1 MNIIHFITLEAFL
14 QARKCESL
22 FGCPRGG
29 ERKGR
34 AQGEARRGA
43 LLTLVETSQ
52 SSTLSMTANGRG
64 GACKCHCGL
73 TLIFLVAL
81 GTMSLELHLTSSSPS
96 TAPRIPLTESCL
108 LQIRRILFQIW
119 QPLPRQW

>member
-22 FGCPRGG
+22 FGRPHSG

-34 AQGEARRGA
+34 AQGEARRGT

-52 SSTLSMTANGRG
+52 SSTLSVTANGRG
-64 GACKCHCGL
+64 GACKCHFAL
-73 TLIFLVAL
+73 TLIYLVAL
-81 GTMSLELHLTSSSPS
+81 GTTSLELH
-96 TAPRIPLTESCL
+96 
-108 LQIRRILFQIW
+108 
-119 QPLPRQW
+119 